1 MAATKDRR
9 GTFYPVFA
17 SPFYYYLIEPF
28 NVLESMKILT
38 LSAVLGFVVLVTLA
52 AAANQAY
59 AVRFGEVSGAQVGT
73 QNGTMTKTI
82 TMKDDKSLY
91 LILKAAGGNF
101 GSKYLGV
108 FVAQSETPTT
118 FLLID
123 NISLSTNTQIGKTY
137 DATHLGTLV
146 AVNPAVYPIVKVA
159 TNAGNTGVTSTL
171 SYLALR

>member
-1 MAATKDRR
+1 MNK
-9 GTFYPVFA
+9 
-17 SPFYYYLIEPF
+17 L
-28 NVLESMKILT
+28 ILT
-38 LSAVLGFVVLVTLA
+38 SVVLTLA
-52 AAANQAY
+52 IALGSMALLNAQTASAA
-59 AVRFGEVSGAQVGT
+59 RFGEVSGATTGT
-73 QNGTMTKTI
+73 ASGIVTKTL

-91 LILKAAGGNF
+91 LILNAAGGNF

-123 NISLSTNTQIGKTY
+123 NLSLSTNTKIGKTY
-137 DATHLGTLV
+137 DATHLGTTV

-159 TNAGNTGVTSTL
+159 TNAGNTNVTSTI